1 MKKRCAV
8 VIAIMMIA
16 SSTHAQAAVKPGSSC
31 PKVGAT
37 SILLGKKYTCIK
49 SGNKLVWNKGVLIR
63 PTIDTSAA
71 DKAAA
76 DKAAADKAAA
86 DKEAAEK
93 AEAARLQAEKL
104 AAEKLAAQL
113 AAERALAEKIAGEK
127 AAAYR
132 ASLSPCA
139 SDGTC
144 KVGNIGPGGGVVFYV
159 APTPQPWGRYLEAAP
174 SNWAGSYFDPYTQ
187 WCALGDTLLAAHINN
202 PEAIKK
208 NSATIGSGAANTV
221 LMLSSCMNGIANLVD
236 KYRGGGKKDWF
247 IPSTDEMTL
256 LLKMHEIVGDL
267 SNSSYWS
274 STLAPVYGG
283 WDQII
288 PIGTNYTSDETNAS
302 SVRPIRAIP

>member
-1 MKKRCAV
+1 M
-8 VIAIMMIA
+8 
-16 SSTHAQAAVKPGSSC
+16 QAE
-31 PKVGAT
+31 
-37 SILLGKKYTCIK
+37 
-49 SGNKLVWNKGVLIR
+49 
-63 PTIDTSAA
+63 
-71 DKAAA
+71 KAAA
-76 DKAAADKAAA
+76 
-86 DKEAAEK
+86 EK
-93 AEAARLQAEKL
+93 I
-104 AAEKLAAQL
+104 AAQL
-113 AAERALAEKIAGEK
+113 SAERAAAEKIAGEK

-144 KVGNIGPGGGVVFYV
+144 TVGNIGPGGGVVFYV

-174 SNWAGSYFDPYTQ
+174 SNWAESYFDPYTQ
-187 WCALGDTLLAAHINN
+187 WCSLGDTLLAAHINN

-208 NSATIGSGAANTV
+208 NSTAIGSGAVNTV

-256 LLKMHEIVGDL
+256 LLKMRETVGDL

-283 WDQII
+283 WDQVI
-288 PIGTNYTSDETNAS
+288 PVGTNYTSDETNAS
-302 SVRPIRAIP
+302 SVRPIRAFP